1 MQSSRQPSPEAA
13 ASAAVTVH
21 TTATHVATWHGP
33 TQAVTSDSSTDVSDT
48 ESEDDEHG
56 SPQAVKMNSNVAI
69 VATQSVQETAGP
81 KEETT
86 KLAEETI
93 ELDTTA
99 EEPAVAVATDIAT
112 ETQLTA
118 PPALQPIS
126 AQPAAALV
134 RVGEAHTEE
143 QVINECM

>member
-1 MQSSRQPSPEAA
+1 M
-13 ASAAVTVH
+13 TVH

-33 TQAVTSDSSTDVSDT
+33 TRAVTSHTSTDVSDT
-48 ESEDDEHG
+48 ESEADEHG
-56 SPQAVKMNSNVAI
+56 SPEAVETNSNLANVSTELA
-69 VATQSVQETAGP
+69 QETTEP
-81 KEETT
+81 KDETPRLEKEVT
-86 KLAEETI
+86 
-93 ELDTTA
+93 ELDA
-99 EEPAVAVATDIAT
+99 NAVEPAVAVATDIAT